1 MEDADRTK
9 DLKTQ
14 VDSAVADRTPL
25 EIRGGGSKT
34 FYGGKSG
41 SPLQLLET
49 AGHRGIVHYAPTELV
64 ITARA
69 GTLIRDINAA
79 LAEKNQRIP
88 FEPPEMN
95 GHGTL
100 GGTLATGFSGP
111 ARPWAGAARDHVL
124 GTRVLNGRGQVLRFG
139 GEVMKNVA
147 GYDVSRLM
155 VGAMGTLGVI
165 LESSFKV
172 LPEPEREASLVLE
185 MDHDSGLDFITGLGA
200 QPLPLSGAVLH
211 DGSLRLRL
219 SGTEAGV
226 GMAMRRLGGEE
237 LVDGE
242 GFWRNL
248 REFTHPFFETGLP
261 VWRIS
266 LPAGARPDLPGE
278 VLVDWGG
285 SQWWLGSRAPAE
297 AIREPVSGAGGHA
310 TLFRGGNR
318 ECAVFHPLSPAM
330 AALQERIRAS
340 FDPEGIFNPGRMIP
354 PGQGG

>member
-1 MEDADRTK
+1 MEDADRTE

-41 SPLQLLET
+41 PPLQLLET
-49 AGHRGIVHYAPTELV
+49 DGHRGIVHYAPTELV

-69 GTLIRDINAA
+69 GTRIRDINAA

-88 FEPPEMN
+88 FEPPEMD

-124 GTRVLNGRGQVLRFG
+124 GTRILNGRGQVLRFG

-172 LPEPEREASLVLE
+172 MPEPEMEASLALE
-185 MDHDSGLDFITGLGA
+185 MDHDAGLDFMAGLGA
-200 QPLPLSGAVLH
+200 QPLPLNGAVLH
-211 DGSLRLRL
+211 DGSLHLRL
-219 SGTEAGV
+219 SGSEAGV
-226 GMAMRRLGGEE
+226 RMAMRRLGGEE
-237 LVDGE
+237 PSDGE
-242 GFWRNL
+242 GFWRGL

-261 VWRIS
+261 VWRIA

-285 SQWWLGSRAPAE
+285 GQWWLGSQAPVE

-310 TLFRGGNR
+310 TLFRGGDR
-318 ECAVFHPLSPAM
+318 ESAVFQPLSPAM

-340 FDPEGIFNPGRMIP
+340 FDPEGIFNPGRMMP
-354 PGQGG
+354 PGQEG

>member
-1 MEDADRTK
+1 MEDADRTE
-9 DLKTQ
+9 DLKAQ

-34 FYGGKSG
+34 FYGGKS
-41 SPLQLLET
+41 SPPLQLLET

-69 GTLIRDINAA
+69 GTRIRDINDA
-79 LAEKNQRIP
+79 LAEKRQRIP
-88 FEPPEMN
+88 FEPPEMD

-165 LESSFKV
+165 LESSLKV
-172 LPEPEREASLVLE
+172 LPEPEMEASLVLE
-185 MDHDSGLDFITGLGA
+185 MDHGAGLDFMAGLGA

-211 DGSLRLRL
+211 DGSLHLRL

-237 LVDGE
+237 PSDGE
-242 GFWRNL
+242 GFWRGL

-261 VWRIS
+261 VWRIA
-266 LPAGARPDLPGE
+266 LPAGARPDLPGD

-285 SQWWLGSRAPAE
+285 GQWWLCSQAPAE

-310 TLFRGGNR
+310 TLFRGGDG
-318 ECAVFHPLSPAM
+318 ESAVFHPLSQAM
-330 AALQERIRAS
+330 AVLQERIRAS
-340 FDPEGIFNPGRMIP
+340 FDPEGIFNPGRMMP

>member
-1 MEDADRTK
+1 MEDADRTE

-14 VDSAVADRTPL
+14 VEDAVADRTPL
-25 EIRGGGSKT
+25 EIRGGGSKA
-34 FYGGKSG
+34 FYGGMPAP
-41 SPLQLLET
+41 PLQLLET

-69 GTLIRDINAA
+69 GTPIRDINAV
-79 LAEKNQRIP
+79 LAEENQRIP
-88 FEPPEMN
+88 FEPPEMD

-172 LPEPEREASLVLE
+172 LPEPEREASVVLR
-185 MDHDSGLDFITGLGA
+185 MDHDSGLDFMAGLGA
-200 QPLPLSGAVLH
+200 EPLPLSGAVLY
-211 DGSLRLRL
+211 DGLLHLRL
-219 SGTEAGV
+219 SGSEAGV
-226 GMAMRRLGGEE
+226 GMTMQRLGGEE
-237 LVDGE
+237 LVDGG
-242 GFWRNL
+242 GFWRGL
-248 REFTHPFFETGLP
+248 REFTHPFFDTGLP
-261 VWRIS
+261 VWRIA
-266 LPAGARPDLPGE
+266 LPTGARPELPGD

-285 SQWWLGSRAPAE
+285 NQWWVSSQAPAE
-297 AIREPVSGAGGHA
+297 AIRGPVSGAGGHA
-310 TLFRGGNR
+310 TLFRGDDR
-318 ECAVFHPLSPAM
+318 ENAVFHPLSPAM

-340 FDPEGIFNPGRMIP
+340 FDPEGIFNPGRMMP